1 MDQLEDTHE
10 AFTVIEVDGKRMC
23 EIIEEEY
30 ALTGR
35 ASLFFNTKV
44 NVSTQEERILTL
56 LMTGLTFRDLYMH
69 VKNGSLSG
77 LPADLTMD
85 GLDRSKYMFAE
96 AKKLPTLGGEVASVM
111 CCLTWL
117 IVELPSDNRLQVK
130 G

>member
-1 MDQLEDTHE
+1 M
-10 AFTVIEVDGKRMC
+10 
-23 EIIEEEY
+23 
-30 ALTGR
+30 
-35 ASLFFNTKV
+35 
-44 NVSTQEERILTL
+44 NVLSQEERILTL
-56 LMTGLTFRDLYMH
+56 FMTGLTFRDLYMH

-77 LPADLTMD
+77 LPADLTMA
-85 GLDRSKYMFAE
+85 GLHRSEYKFAE

>member
-1 MDQLEDTHE
+1 M
-10 AFTVIEVDGKRMC
+10 
-23 EIIEEEY
+23 
-30 ALTGR
+30 
-35 ASLFFNTKV
+35 
-44 NVSTQEERILTL
+44 NVLIQEERILTW
-56 LMTGLTFRDLYMH
+56 LMTGLTFGDLYLH
-69 VKNGSLSG
+69 VANGSLSG